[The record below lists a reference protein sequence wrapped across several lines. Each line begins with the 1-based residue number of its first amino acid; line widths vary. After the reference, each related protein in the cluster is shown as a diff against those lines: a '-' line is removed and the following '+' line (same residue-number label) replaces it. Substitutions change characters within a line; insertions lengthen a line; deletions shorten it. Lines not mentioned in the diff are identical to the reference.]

1 MAQGYR
7 LIGRNKL
14 IPRPTFLGRHREFQK
29 VDPDSPY
36 ENQGVDIIY
45 EEFDVLECVV
55 QPLTGKAARDYT
67 SQLVAE
73 GGRQYDSFTVY
84 SSNILRGPI
93 EGSNDLADQIL
104 LMNSR
109 GEMVWFTVIKS
120 DIYQTTGVAR
130 FRAYVVA
137 VPEGTNGGI

>member
-14 IPRPTFLGRHREFQK
+14 IPRPTFTGRHREYTKIDQDNPF
-29 VDPDSPY
+29 
-36 ENQGVDIIY
+36 ENQGGVIVY
-45 EEFDVLECVV
+45 EDFDVLDCVV

-67 SQLVAE
+67 TQLMQE

-84 SSNILRGPI
+84 SSVMLRGPV
-93 EGSNDLADQIL
+93 EGTNELADQIL

-109 GEMVWFTVIKS
+109 GETVWFTVIKS
-120 DIYQTTGVAR
+120 DAYQTTGVSR
-130 FRAYVVA
+130 FRAYVVS

>member
-14 IPRPTFLGRHREFQK
+14 IPRPTFTGRHREYEK
-29 VDPDSPY
+29 VDQDNPY
-36 ENQGVDIIY
+36 ENQGVQILY

-67 SQLVAE
+67 SQLMQE

-84 SSNILRGPI
+84 SSIMLRGPV
-93 EGSNDLADQIL
+93 EGSRELADQIL
-104 LMNSR
+104 LQNSR

-120 DIYQTTGVAR
+120 DPYQTTGVAR
-130 FRAYVVA
+130 FRAYVVS

>member
-14 IPRPTFLGRHREFQK
+14 IPRPTFTGRHREYEK
-29 VDPDSPY
+29 VDLDNPY
-36 ENQGVDIIY
+36 ENQGVQILY

-67 SQLVAE
+67 SQLMQE
-73 GGRQYDSFTVY
+73 GGKQYDSFTVY
-84 SSNILRGPI
+84 SSVMLRGPV
-93 EGSNDLADQIL
+93 EGSNELADQIL
-104 LMNSR
+104 LQNSR

-120 DIYQTTGVAR
+120 DPYQTTGVAR
-130 FRAYVVA
+130 FRAYVVS

>member
-1 MAQGYR
+1 MAGYR
-7 LIGRNKL
+7 LIGKNRL
-14 IPRPTFLGRHREFQK
+14 IPRPTFTGRHRQYSK
-29 VDPDSPY
+29 VDASNPY
-36 ENQGVDIIY
+36 ENQGVEIEY

-67 SQLVAE
+67 SQLMQE

-84 SSNILRGPI
+84 SSVMLKGPV
-93 EGSNDLADQIL
+93 EGSNELADQIK

-120 DIYQTTGVAR
+120 DAYQTTGVAR
-130 FRAYVVA
+130 FRAYVVS

>member
-1 MAQGYR
+1 MAGYR
-7 LIGRNKL
+7 LIGRNRL
-14 IPRPTFLGRHREFQK
+14 IPRPTFTGRHRQYAK
-29 VDPDSPY
+29 VDTSTPY
-36 ENQGVDIIY
+36 ENQGVEIEY

-67 SQLVAE
+67 SQLMQE

-84 SSNILRGPI
+84 SSVMLRGPV
-93 EGSNDLADQIL
+93 EGSNELADQIK

-120 DIYQTTGVAR
+120 DAYQTTGVAR
-130 FRAYVVA
+130 FRAYVVS

>member
-1 MAQGYR
+1 MAGYR
-7 LIGRNKL
+7 LIGRNRL
-14 IPRPTFLGRHREFQK
+14 IPRPTFTGRHRQYAK
-29 VDPDSPY
+29 VDTSNPY
-36 ENQGVDIIY
+36 ENQGVEIEY

-67 SQLVAE
+67 SQLMQE

-84 SSNILRGPI
+84 SSVMLRGPV
-93 EGSNDLADQIL
+93 EGSNELADQIK

-120 DIYQTTGVAR
+120 DAYQTTGVAR
-130 FRAYVVA
+130 FRAYVVS

>member
-1 MAQGYR
+1 MTPGYR

-14 IPRPTFLGRHREFQK
+14 IPRKTFIGRHRTFSQP
-29 VDPDSPY
+29 DPDNPF
-36 ENQGVDIIY
+36 ENQEITIQY

-67 SQLVAE
+67 SQLTEA

-84 SSNILRGPI
+84 SSTLLKGPV
-93 EGSNDLADQIL
+93 EGSFLLADQIQ

-109 GEMVWFTVIKS
+109 GEMEWFTVIKS
-120 DIYQTTGVAR
+120 DPYQTTGVSR
-130 FRAYVVA
+130 YRAYVISTPA
-137 VPEGTNGGI
+137 GTEGGL

>member
-7 LIGRNKL
+7 LIGRNRL
-14 IPRPTFLGRHREFQK
+14 IPRPNFPGRHREYRK
-29 VDPDSPY
+29 VDLDNPY
-36 ENQGVDIIY
+36 ENQGVEILY
-45 EEFDVLECVV
+45 EDFEVLECVV

-67 SQLVAE
+67 SQLMQE
-73 GGRQYDSFTVY
+73 GGKQYDSFTVY
-84 SSNILRGPI
+84 SSNMLRGPV
-93 EGSNDLADQIL
+93 EGSTELADQIL

-120 DIYQTTGVAR
+120 DAYQTSGVAR
-130 FRAYVVA
+130 FRAYAVS

>member
-1 MAQGYR
+1 MAGYK
-7 LIGRNKL
+7 LIGKNKL
-14 IPRPTFLGRHREFQK
+14 IPRPTFVGRHREYAK
-29 VDPDSPY
+29 VDMDNPF
-36 ENQGVDIIY
+36 ENQGIQIDY

-67 SQLVAE
+67 SQLMQE

-84 SSNILRGPI
+84 SSVMLRGPV
-93 EGSNDLADQIL
+93 EGSNELADQIK

-120 DIYQTTGVAR
+120 DAYQTTGVAR
-130 FRAYVVA
+130 FRAYVVS

>member
-14 IPRPTFLGRHREFQK
+14 IPRPTFTGRHREYEK
-29 VDPDSPY
+29 VDLDNPY
-36 ENQGVDIIY
+36 ENQGVQILY

-67 SQLVAE
+67 SQLMQE

-84 SSNILRGPI
+84 SSIMLRGPV
-93 EGSNDLADQIL
+93 EGSHELADQIL
-104 LMNSR
+104 LQNSR

-120 DIYQTTGVAR
+120 DPYQTTGVAR
-130 FRAYVVA
+130 FRAYVVS

>member
-1 MAQGYR
+1 MAGYR

-14 IPRPTFLGRHREFQK
+14 IPRPTFVGRHREYSK
-29 VDPDSPY
+29 VDMDNPY
-36 ENQGVDIIY
+36 ENQGVEIEY

-67 SQLVAE
+67 SQLMQE

-84 SSNILRGPI
+84 SSVMLRGPV
-93 EGSNDLADQIL
+93 EGSNELADQIK

-120 DIYQTTGVAR
+120 DAYQTTGVAR
-130 FRAYVVA
+130 FRAYVVS

>member
-14 IPRPTFLGRHREFQK
+14 IPRPTFTGRHREYEK
-29 VDPDSPY
+29 VDQDNPY
-36 ENQGVDIIY
+36 ENQGVQILY

-67 SQLVAE
+67 SQLMQE
-73 GGRQYDSFTVY
+73 GGKQYDSFTVY
-84 SSNILRGPI
+84 SSVMLRGPV
-93 EGSNDLADQIL
+93 EGSNELADQIL
-104 LMNSR
+104 LQNSR

-120 DIYQTTGVAR
+120 DPYQTTGVAR
-130 FRAYVVA
+130 FRAYVVS